1 MRNYLLLLALA
12 GARACTP
19 GTNLPNAKK
28 CCPDGTESPYYNGG
42 VGYACCGEGL
52 ATPSEAENGVLY
64 IDQDVPAN
72 AYFNCHQLTGITV
85 KIGPNAASLGA
96 SSFGNSNLGGLDLR
110 EASESLTCGAYAF
123 WQSGFAT
130 TPGKCYLG
138 PASFQAAFTATGVGL
153 PDPCA
158 SPPPP
163 VAVCAHVGVG
173 DE

>member
-64 IDQDVPAN
+64 IDQNVPAY

-85 KIGPNAASLGA
+85 KIGPNASSLGA
-96 SSFGNSNLGGLDLR
+96 SSFANSNLGGLDLR
-110 EASESLTCGAYAF
+110 EASGSLTCGATSLVVGMTA
-123 WQSGFAT
+123 
-130 TPGKCYLG
+130 
-138 PASFQAAFTATGVGL
+138 ASKI
-153 PDPCA
+153 
-158 SPPPP
+158 
-163 VAVCAHVGVG
+163 
-173 DE
+173 